1 MTAAESIELPVA
13 ASGSLKPTPVASTST
28 ASSPSANSTDSNND
42 ALKAAHLDASLPSE
56 LIYSLVLNWRGNKQQ
71 VSVVESDTIGDLK
84 AVLFSLTNVPP
95 ERQKIVGLAKG
106 KLPGDEQEVV
116 KLGLGPGAT
125 SKPKEFMMI
134 GTPEG
139 EEARAVGPT
148 EKEDGD
154 MDYAD
159 EAAKLKAF
167 MAVQSV
173 RNRRKL
179 KEHAEKLELNLI
191 RQPRP
196 EKMLLVLDLDGCI
209 LDTGS
214 WKHEELATE
223 LFARPHLHEMLS
235 LVSPYY
241 DIIIWSQT
249 AWIYLERKIIELE
262 MIGPTARGAYHIVSC
277 LDKTSMFSVYSE
289 KEGKTWSHHVKA
301 LGIIWANLPYSPER
315 TVHLDDLSRNFAMNP
330 RNGIKCHAYKDA
342 LTRDNIDSD
351 HELLYVARYLLQLTK
366 VPDVTQLDHSKF
378 RKSKLDL
385 PDGVDD
391 PLNRLKR
398 A

>member
-1 MTAAESIELPVA
+1 MTTAESSELPA
-13 ASGSLKPTPVASTST
+13 AAHGSLGASPVASTSET
-28 ASSPSANSTDSNND
+28 SSSANSNEHGGD
-42 ALKAAHLDASLPSE
+42 ALAAAHLDASLPSE
-56 LIYSLVLNWRGNKQQ
+56 LVYSLVLNWRGSKQQ
-71 VSVVESDTIGDLK
+71 VSVVESDTVGDLK
-84 AVLFSLTNVPP
+84 AVLFSLTRVPP
-95 ERQKIVGLAKG
+95 ARQKIVGLTKG

-116 KLGLGPGAT
+116 KLGLGA
-125 SKPKEFMMI
+125 SASAKPKEFMMI

-154 MDYAD
+154 LDYAD

-196 EKMLLVLDLDGCI
+196 DKMLLVLDLDGCI

-214 WKHEELATE
+214 WKHAELATE

-235 LVSPYY
+235 LVSPFY
-241 DIIIWSQT
+241 DVIIWSQT

-262 MIGPTARGAYHIVSC
+262 MIGPSARGDYHIVSC
-277 LDKTSMFSVYSE
+277 LDKESMFQVYSE

-301 LGIIWANLPYSPER
+301 LGIIWANLPQYSPEK

-330 RNGIKCHAYKDA
+330 KNGIKCHAYKDA
-342 LTRDNIDSD
+342 LTRDNIDND
-351 HELLYVARYLLQLTK
+351 HELLYVARYLLQLTN

-378 RKSKLDL
+378 RKSKLAL
-385 PDGVDD
+385 PDGVED
-391 PLNRLKR
+391 PLARLKR